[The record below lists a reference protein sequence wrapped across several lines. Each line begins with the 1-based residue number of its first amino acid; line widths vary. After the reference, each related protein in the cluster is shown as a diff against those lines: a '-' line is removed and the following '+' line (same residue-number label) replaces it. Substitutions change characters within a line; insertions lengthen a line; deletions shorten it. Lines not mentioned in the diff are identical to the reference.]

1 MITGSTAVHSRSARA
16 LRAPLALL
24 SALMLVLLGTGP
36 LAGAAHADPVVSP
49 VPGKSPGVL
58 DGEVYALAKVG
69 GTVVVGGSFTQASSW
84 GSSTVETRSRILTYD
99 AATGELVSGFAPV
112 LDGTVYSIQPGPVP
126 NSVLVAGTFKRLNDK
141 SVGRLVLL
149 DLATG
154 NRVKSFKAASING
167 RINSL
172 AVAGN
177 RLYVGGNFTKV
188 GGVAH
193 AGFASLD
200 FTTGVLDPFVNVQ
213 ASDWRNDSGSGAKSA
228 VGVHRARRDAE
239 RRPGGADRQLQAG
252 GRAAARPGGHTRR
265 PARAR
270 WCPDLGDDPV
280 LAVLREE
287 RLRLLGA
294 RRQLQPRRLV
304 LRHRDRQRLRRHPV
318 RQRLALGDLRVGL
331 RHRAQLGRAGPVAT
345 RCGASRSPT
354 TWSAVGGH
362 MRWMNNSNG
371 RDAARQGAVPRPGI
385 AALSVQ
391 NGMPLDWNPGRHP
404 RGEAVLIAWPPTTG
418 CTSAAAASGGQLQ
431 YLRPGWASSPTSVA
445 TRSPTTREPSC
456 RPTSWSA
463 HPATWA
469 TRCGSSPS
477 TGPRSARRQRSP
489 PAWRGGA
496 PGVRCFI
503 GSKVFYGNSDAGC
516 TAAPTTRARSARR

>member
-1 MITGSTAVHSRSARA
+1 
-16 LRAPLALL
+16 
-24 SALMLVLLGTGP
+24 MLVLLGTGP

-213 ASDWRNDSGSGAKSA
+213 ASGRHNDSGSGAKSA
-228 VGVHRARRDAE
+228 VGVTELDVT
-239 RRPGGADRQLQAG
+239 PSGDRWSRSATSSG
-252 GRAAARPGGHTRR
+252 WTGCCATRWSCSTR

-270 WCPDLGDDPV
+270 WCPRPGRRPGS
-280 LAVLREE
+280 R
-287 RLRLLGA
+287 RTA
-294 RRQLQPRRLV
+294 RRTPSTPGCATSASAPTARTSWSPRPAAASPAPCATAPRAG
-304 LRHRDRQRLRRHPV
+304 RPTRRAPTS
-318 RQRLALGDLRVGL
+318 RPAGST
-331 RHRAQLGRAGPVAT
+331 GPVAT

-354 TWSAVGGH
+354 TW
-362 MRWMNNSNG
+362 
-371 RDAARQGAVPRPGI
+371 
-385 AALSVQ
+385 
-391 NGMPLDWNPGRHP
+391 
-404 RGEAVLIAWPPTTG
+404 
-418 CTSAAAASGGQLQ
+418 CTSAA
-431 YLRPGWASSPTSVA
+431 T
-445 TRSPTTREPSC
+445 C
-456 RPTSWSA
+456 
-463 HPATWA
+463 
-469 TRCGSSPS
+469 
-477 TGPRSARRQRSP
+477 
-489 PAWRGGA
+489 
-496 PGVRCFI
+496 
-503 GSKVFYGNSDAGC
+503 AG
-516 TAAPTTRARSARR
+516 